1 MKYFVNS
8 LGYLLSIHVA
18 ALMFFFVFRF
28 IQFLSIDYT
37 FPAEIQND
45 WGLQAVAFVKGI
57 WFDNVI
63 VCYILIFPLVLL
75 WITSLCNYTAKWIY
89 LLLGGWFICF
99 FSLAFV
105 ISAANIPY
113 FAYFFK
119 NINSSIFNWFE
130 YVDTTVGMIV
140 GESSYHVYILM
151 GIISIVFWGIGVHYL
166 SKMFWKWSVKYK
178 GILQYKERSAILVV
192 GAVCVGLCVL
202 GARGRIKRRPLN
214 VSQAY
219 YCTDPFLNQLG
230 INPAYYLL
238 SSAMDDNKPEN
249 RYLELMPD
257 SESVSLAQQLLNR
270 KGIEEISPI
279 AREIKQSIPLQKRN
293 VVLVF
298 MESMSAKLMS
308 SFGQTKRLTPFLD
321 SLYHESLSF
330 NNIYSA
336 GLHTNHGMYATL
348 YSFPSILKRN
358 AMKGSMVPNYSGL
371 PTVLKDNG
379 YHTMFFMTHESQYD
393 NMNAFYRT
401 NGFDEI
407 YSEENY
413 PKEKVVNKYGVQ
425 DDYLYQFALPILTDK
440 AKTGQPF
447 FAVLLSISNHPPYVV
462 PSYFQPKNEKVEEQ
476 IVEYADWSLRKFMN
490 DVREQPCFDN
500 TIFVFIG
507 DHGKLVGTP
516 ENELAESYNHV
527 PLMFYGKDITP
538 EQRNDFGGQMDVAPT
553 ILGML
558 GIDYVQ
564 NNFGIDLMKEQ
575 RPCIFYT
582 VDDLIAAR
590 DSSRLYIYA
599 PETKQEFYYEI
610 QNGNYHSVSDN
621 SEFEWMK
628 NYSFSMLQSADYLI
642 RQNRTIDYS
651 PSSFW
656 EK

>member
-1 MKYFVNS
+1 MKSFVNL

-45 WGLQAVAFVKGI
+45 WGLQAVAFIKGI

-63 VCYILIFPLVLL
+63 ACYILIFPLVLL
-75 WITSLCNYTAKWIY
+75 WITSLYNYTAKWIY

-99 FSLAFV
+99 YSLAFV

-140 GESSYHVYILM
+140 GESSYYLYIAM
-151 GIISIVFWGIGVHYL
+151 GIISMILWGIGVHLL
-166 SKMFWKWSVKYK
+166 SKLYWKWSVKFK
-178 GILQYKERSAILVV
+178 KPLHLKERFAILAV
-192 GAVCVGLCVL
+192 GIIAVGLCVL
-202 GARGRIKRRPLN
+202 GIRGRLRHRPIN

-230 INPAYYLL
+230 INPAFNLL
-238 SSAMDDNKPEN
+238 ASTLDNNKPEN

-257 SESVSLAQQLLNR
+257 SESVSLTQQLLNR
-270 KGIEEISPI
+270 KGVEGISPI
-279 AREIKQSIPLQKRN
+279 AREIKQSVPFSKRN

-308 SFGQTKRLTPFLD
+308 PFGQTKRLTPFLD

-330 NNIYSA
+330 SNIYSS
-336 GLHTNHGMYATL
+336 GIHTNQGMFATL
-348 YSFPSILKRN
+348 YSFPAILKRN
-358 AMKGSMVPNYSGL
+358 AMKGSVVPVYSGL

-401 NGFDEI
+401 NGFDEV
-407 YSEENY
+407 YAEENY
-413 PKEKVVNKYGVQ
+413 PKEKVVNRYGVQ
-425 DDYLYQFALPILTDK
+425 DDYLYQFALPILTDR
-440 AKTGQPF
+440 AEGGQPF
-447 FAVLLSISNHPPYVV
+447 FAALLSISNHPPFVI
-462 PSYFQPKNEKVEEQ
+462 PPYFQPQNEKVEEQ
-476 IVEYADWSLRKFMN
+476 IVEYADWAIRKFM
-490 DVREQPCFDN
+490 DEAQKQPWFDN
-500 TIFVFIG
+500 TIFVFVG

-538 EQRNDFGGQMDVAPT
+538 ETKNDFGGQMDIAPT
-553 ILGML
+553 LLGLL

-564 NNFGIDLMKEQ
+564 NNYGIDLMKEQ

-582 VDDLIAAR
+582 VDDLIAVR

-599 PETKQEFYYEI
+599 PETDKSFCYEI
-610 QNGNYHSVSDN
+610 LDGNYNLATDKTQ
-621 SEFEWMK
+621 FEWMK
-628 NYSFSMLQSADYLI
+628 KYSFSMLQSSDYLI
-642 RQNRTIDYS
+642 RQDKTTDHFQSN
-651 PSSFW
+651 PLG
-656 EK
+656 E